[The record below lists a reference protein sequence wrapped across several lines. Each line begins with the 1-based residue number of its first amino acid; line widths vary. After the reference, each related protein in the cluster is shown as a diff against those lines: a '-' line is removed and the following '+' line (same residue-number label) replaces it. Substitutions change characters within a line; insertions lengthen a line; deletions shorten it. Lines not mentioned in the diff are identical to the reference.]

1 MRRDGSAPP
10 LARASV
16 ALASRPLEASLDSWA
31 PSGQAADRRPSFLE
45 LGEPVGLVE
54 QAEKEAMARMELAK
68 QCSLFL
74 GIHF

>member
-1 MRRDGSAPP
+1 V
-10 LARASV
+10 LL
-16 ALASRPLEASLDSWA
+16 ALAVLVETEGLVEMAV
-31 PSGQAADRRPSFLE
+31 QAVVFRLRVLRKLVTVE
-45 LGEPVGLVE
+45 LVEPVGLVE